1 MRETVARARA
11 TLQENRTMRQLLL
24 LPLLLASA
32 FAEPRTLTLKQAVEL
47 ALRQN
52 PDIVLARLD
61 EQKAAYE
68 VQAVKEPLLPR
79 VYVGSGLA
87 WSSGMP
93 MSIDGASP
101 SVVQAKAVRNM
112 YNAQQG
118 YQVAQAREMARASA
132 LGAAALREEIALR
145 TATLFLDL
153 EKAAKAREIAARQGD
168 HLQRVEAAVRL
179 RVEEGREL
187 PIEGK
192 RAAVNLAHARRRLQ
206 VLESN
211 ARAASQT
218 LALVLGLPPGDIIT
232 PAGEERT
239 APQLPADE
247 AASISEALTDNREI
261 RRLEATLASKN
272 LEVRSFRAARLPK
285 VDLVAQYG
293 LFAKFNNYEDYF
305 NRFQRHNGQLGIS
318 VQVPVFASTADEAR
332 AAQAEIESRRIRFQ
346 INDLRG
352 RIESNT
358 RRAWTS
364 IRDAE
369 AGRDVA
375 RMDLELARDQV
386 SVILAQSEEG
396 RATLKQLEEAR
407 FLEQEKWLL
416 LYDATYALELARM
429 ELLRQTN
436 SLVAALL

>member
-1 MRETVARARA
+1 MR
-11 TLQENRTMRQLLL
+11 TLFL
-24 LPLLLASA
+24 LPLVLFSA

-52 PDIVLARLD
+52 PDLVMARLD
-61 EQKAAYE
+61 EQKAGYE
-68 VQAVKEPLLPR
+68 VQAVKEPMLPR

-87 WSSGMP
+87 YSSGMP
-93 MSIDGASP
+93 MSIDGATP
-101 SVVQAKAVRNM
+101 SIVQAKAVRNI

-118 YQVAQAREMARASA
+118 YQVAQAREAARASA
-132 LGAAALREEIALR
+132 LGASAMREEIALR

-153 EKAAKAREIAARQGD
+153 EKADKAREIAARQVD
-168 HLQRVEAAVRL
+168 HLQRVEASSRL

-192 RAAVNLAHARRRLQ
+192 RAAVNLAQARRRSQ
-206 VLESN
+206 VVESN
-211 ARAASQT
+211 ARAASQA
-218 LALVLGLPPGDIIT
+218 LALILGLPPGEIIT
-232 PAGEERT
+232 PANEER
-239 APQLPADE
+239 AVPALPADE
-247 AASISEALTDNREI
+247 ATSIGEALSDNREI

-293 LFAKFNNYEDYF
+293 LLAKFNNYEDYF
-305 NRFQRHNGQLGIS
+305 NHFQRHNGQLGIS
-318 VQVPVFASTADEAR
+318 FQIPVFASTADEAR
-332 AAQAEIESRRIRFQ
+332 AAQAEIESRRVRFQ

-375 RMDLELARDQV
+375 RMDLDLAREQV
-386 SVILAQSEEG
+386 SVLLAQSEEG

-407 FLEQEKWLL
+407 FQEQEKWLT
-416 LYDATYALELARM
+416 LYDATYALELARF